1 MVVRVSGG
9 SFLLLLVA
17 VLQMRAGTVLPAGA
31 ARVAFADVSAASPPA
46 PLPAADAPFLHDV
59 ASPPAAV
66 RTQPPGDNHSEK
78 QVILAVILALVAFI
92 VMVVSTI
99 FAWTLWRKAQ
109 QALDSKDIKLSNATK
124 GHMLFPM
131 LGKLN
136 ALKMPKKEVVAM
148 VDFSVLES
156 ATGKFDE
163 KNILGKGGF
172 GCVYRACLDRSGV
185 AAVKKLNCCR
195 EEVEKEFEN
204 ELDFLGN
211 IRHPNVISLLGYC
224 IHEDTRLIVYELMQ
238 NGSLETQLH
247 GPSRGSALTWHIR
260 LKIALDAARG
270 LEHLH
275 EHCSPFIIHRDI
287 KSSNILLDSDF
298 NAKISDFGLAIYNG
312 NHNKE
317 DMKPSGT
324 VGYVAPE
331 YLLDG
336 QLTEKSD
343 VYAFGVVLLEL
354 LLGRKP
360 VEIIGGCHCQSIVSW
375 AMPQITDRTK
385 LLNIIDPVI
394 RNTMDLRHLYQVA
407 AVAVLCVQ
415 PEPSYRP
422 LITDVLHSLVPLVPV
437 ELGGTLRMVEQP
449 RQAG

>member
-1 MVVRVSGG
+1 MV
-9 SFLLLLVA
+9 LLA
-17 VLQMRAGTVLPAGA
+17 DA
-31 ARVAFADVSAASPPA
+31 ARVAFADVASPPA
-46 PLPAADAPFLHDV
+46 PSPAADAPFLPDV
-59 ASPPAAV
+59 ASPPTAL
-66 RTQPPGDNHSEK
+66 RILTKEDNHYQK
-78 QVILAVILALVAFI
+78 QVLIAVILALVAVI
-92 VMVVSTI
+92 VMVVSAI
-99 FAWTLWRKAQ
+99 YAWTFWRKACE
-109 QALDSKDIKLSNATK
+109 ALDSKDMKISNATK
-124 GHMLFPM
+124 RHTLLPV

-136 ALKMPKKEVVAM
+136 SMKMSKKEVIAM
-148 VDFSVLES
+148 MDFSVLES
-156 ATGKFDE
+156 ATGKFSE
-163 KNILGKGGF
+163 NNILGKGGF
-172 GCVYRACLDRSGV
+172 GCVYRASLDRGVV

-195 EEVEKEFEN
+195 QEVEKEFEN
-204 ELDFLGN
+204 ELDFLGKF
-211 IRHPNVISLLGYC
+211 RHPNVISLLGYC
-224 IHEDTRLIVYELMQ
+224 IHEDTRLLVYELMQ

-247 GPSRGSALTWHIR
+247 GCSRGSSLSWHIR

-275 EHCSPFIIHRDI
+275 EHCNPLIIHRDI

-298 NAKISDFGLAIYNG
+298 NAKISDFGLAIYGG

-317 DMKPSGT
+317 DIKPSGT

-360 VEIIGGCHCQSIVSW
+360 VEKIGESHCQSIVSW
-375 AMPQITDRTK
+375 AMPQLADRTK
-385 LLNIIDPVI
+385 LPNIIDPVI
-394 RNTMDLRHLYQVA
+394 RNTMVLGHLYQVA

-437 ELGGTLRMVEQP
+437 ELGGTLRVVDQP
-449 RQAG
+449 RQMG